1 MIDRIRALVVAATG
15 AVFLLAGLG
24 LVAVGLSGM
33 A

>member
-1 MIDRIRALVVAATG
+1 MIDRIRAIAVTVTG
-15 AVFLLAGLG
+15 AVLLVSGLG